1 MEEIKDLLEEFVD
14 WAKDCGEDAWY
25 IFDNTEE
32 AIERFLKQREQLLL
46 LAITSR
52 RYDQKGFSKNSQPSF
67 LFKMKINYKISE
79 YNCKKCLTLQNK
91 VLSL

>member
-46 LAITSR
+46 LAITMAVWLVA
-52 RYDQKGFSKNSQPSF
+52 D
-67 LFKMKINYKISE
+67 
-79 YNCKKCLTLQNK
+79 C
-91 VLSL
+91 VALSYHIAEKL